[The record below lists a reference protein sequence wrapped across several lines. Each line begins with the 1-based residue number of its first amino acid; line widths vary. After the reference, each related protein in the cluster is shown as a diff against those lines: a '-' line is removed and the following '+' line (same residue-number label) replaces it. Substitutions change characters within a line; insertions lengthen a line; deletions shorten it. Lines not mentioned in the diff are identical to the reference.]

1 MKPNPAEYTLC
12 AWVEFAYQALT
23 KMIDWCLTFM
33 ETQLKAI
40 IASINAIYAVLVK
53 QMKTAVDTI
62 TDIITKCID
71 AYTPQFSED
80 DLNWLNAVR
89 ASLCEM
95 LRKCRFVYDMIVA
108 KNNTGHD
115 TWLDFTNLESL
126 DTYPYFAEMNDPYA
140 WFEKV
145 VCNFSLKDLIR
156 QTGELTKQ
164 ALKEMMD
171 KYILGDGTYGLS
183 WARTKAEEL
192 WQSWNDYIH
201 KPLDKIIPFHMFSE
215 FWTRIFDW
223 IPEKGMGIE
232 TNPKKMNIFDLM
244 ALLDQLTQCAF
255 AICNFVT
262 SVMTYKQDKKTKM
275 YIDWDN
281 ELPIPP
287 TALTGIY
294 KLDKEISD
302 LVNSWRTSATSRACV
317 TPSEQS

>member
-33 ETQLKAI
+33 ETQLKAL

-53 QMKTAVDTI
+53 QMRTAVDTI

-71 AYTPQFSED
+71 AYSPQFSDD
-80 DLNWLNAVR
+80 DLAWLNAVR

-95 LRKCRFVYDMIVA
+95 LKKCRFVYDILVY
-108 KNNTGHD
+108 KNKNIGKNTWPD
-115 TWLDFTNLESL
+115 YTTLVSIDPPE
-126 DTYPYFAEMNDPYA
+126 FAEMNDPYA
-140 WFEKV
+140 WFEKI
-145 VCNFSLKDLIR
+145 VCNFSLKDLI
-156 QTGELTKQ
+156 QQAGDLTKDT
-164 ALKEMMD
+164 LKEMMD

-192 WQSWNDYIH
+192 WAEWDAYIH
-201 KPLDKIIPFHMFSE
+201 KPLDKIIPFHMFRK
-215 FWTRIFDW
+215 FWKSIFDW
-223 IPEKGMGIE
+223 IPEEMA
-232 TNPKKMNIFDLM
+232 NPNTMNIFDLM
-244 ALLDQLTQCAF
+244 AILDQLTQCAF

-287 TALTGIY
+287 TALTAIY
-294 KLDKEISD
+294 KMDKEISD

-317 TPSEQS
+317 S